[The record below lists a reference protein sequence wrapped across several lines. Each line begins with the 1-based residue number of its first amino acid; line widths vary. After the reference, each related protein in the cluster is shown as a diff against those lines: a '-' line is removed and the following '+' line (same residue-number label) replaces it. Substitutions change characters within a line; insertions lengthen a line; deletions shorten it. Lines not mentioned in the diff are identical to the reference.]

1 MTKLEQI
8 EKSVAFLSVDE
19 VRQFAVWFD
28 ELRWQRWDRKIEA
41 DSKSGRLDDILD
53 RVRAEIAQ
61 GKTAPP

>member
-19 VRQFAVWFD
+19 VRQFAAWFD

-53 RVRAEIAQ
+53 RVRAEIAR
-61 GKTAPP
+61 GETAPL